1 MKSVLGLWND
11 AGRTTKDSFIMT
23 VPNVLAKILDHK
35 RGEIAAAKLRKPAEQ
50 LQAELSAA
58 PPVRDFVA
66 ALRAATDIGLIA
78 EVKKAS
84 PSAGIIRENFDPL
97 EIARSYQSAGASC
110 LSVLTD
116 EHFFQGHLDYLK
128 SICETASVP
137 LLRKDFIIDRYQVLE
152 ARTVGADC
160 ILLIAECLDDCT
172 LRDLYFYASELGMES
187 LIEIYDPEN
196 LDRVLKLEP
205 PLLGVNNRDLRTF
218 VVDLNHTLE
227 IVPRVPKS
235 TLLVSESGI
244 KTRADVDRLKS
255 HGVGAILVG
264 ETLMRSPDIASAVRE
279 LVRN

>member
-1 MKSVLGLWND
+1 MSSTV
-11 AGRTTKDSFIMT
+11 T

-35 RGEIAAAKLRKPAEQ
+35 RGEIAAAKNRRPVEQ
-50 LQAELSAA
+50 LQAELAAA

-66 ALRAATDIGLIA
+66 ALRAAKDLGLIA

-84 PSAGIIRENFDPL
+84 PSAGIIRADFDPL
-97 EIARSYQSAGASC
+97 QIAAIYQASGASC

-116 EHFFQGHLDYLK
+116 EEFFQGSLSYL
-128 SICETASVP
+128 SAIRETARVP

-152 ARTVGADC
+152 ARVAGADA

-205 PLLGVNNRDLRTF
+205 ALVGVNNRDLRTF
-218 VVDLNHTLE
+218 VVDLDHTLE
-227 IVPRVPKS
+227 IVRRVPQS
-235 TLLVSESGI
+235 ALLVSESGI
-244 KTRADVDRLKS
+244 KTRADVEKLKS

-264 ETLMRSPDIASAVRE
+264 ESLMRADDIRAAVRE
-279 LVRN
+279 LVHN